1 MKSTALK
8 HAASRSQQGGMT
20 LLVGLVLLMMLTVI
34 GTVGFRGTTMTE
46 RMTGNSLD
54 RNVAFQSA
62 ENAGKE
68 ALTQIVAGTAAALAD
83 GYYPVPFNQGGTNGF
98 WTGGEGATVALHA
111 NCAAT
116 TPFSWKSCSQAVGT
130 KYANNANNAQ
140 YVIELLTENS
150 SGGSTTRTYRITS
163 RSTGGSGTSD
173 VILQT
178 NFVRVTTP

>member
-1 MKSTALK
+1 MKNRFLQ
-8 HAASRSQQGGMT
+8 HLVPRHHQGGMT

-46 RMTGNSLD
+46 RMTGNTVD
-54 RNVAFQSA
+54 RTVAFQSA
-62 ENAGKE
+62 ESAGRE
-68 ALTQIVAGTAAALAD
+68 ALTQIVAGTAAALTG
-83 GYYPVPFNQGGTNGF
+83 GYYLTPFSQGGTNGF

-111 NCAAT
+111 ACAAT
-116 TPFSWKSCSQAVGT
+116 APFSWKSCAQAVGT
-130 KYANNANNAQ
+130 KYANNASNAQ
-140 YVIELLTENS
+140 YVIELLTEVS

>member
-1 MKSTALK
+1 MKK
-8 HAASRSQQGGMT
+8 ASITRPVARNPQRGMT

-34 GTVGFRGTTMTE
+34 GTVSFRGTTMTE
-46 RMTGNSLD
+46 RMTGNTVD
-54 RNVAFQSA
+54 RNVSFQSA

-68 ALTQIVAGTAAALAD
+68 ALTQIVAGTASALTG
-83 GYYPVPFNQGGTNGF
+83 GYYPTPFAQGGTNDF
-98 WTGGEGATVALHA
+98 WTGGEGATVAVHA
-111 NCAAT
+111 NCAGT
-116 TPFSWKSCSQAVGT
+116 TPFSWKSCAQAVAT
-130 KYANNANNAQ
+130 RYTNNASNAQ
-140 YVIELLTENS
+140 YVIELLTEIS

>member
-1 MKSTALK
+1 MKNHSMQPATA
-8 HAASRSQQGGMT
+8 RTRQGGMT

-46 RMTGNSLD
+46 RMTGNTVD
-54 RNVAFQSA
+54 RNVSFQSA

-68 ALTQIVAGTAAALAD
+68 ALTKIVAGTAAALTG
-83 GYYPVPFNQGGTNGF
+83 GYYAVPFSQGGTNGF

-116 TPFSWKSCSQAVGT
+116 TPFSWKSCAEAVAT
-130 KYANNANNAQ
+130 KYANNASNAQ
-140 YVIELLTENS
+140 YVIELLTETS